1 MSDYIIHNIGL
12 TVSQLALD
20 LFELVE
26 ADKPADKFPHYYLG
40 KIIGG
45 TGNELE
51 LNRTRRGGGE
61 EHVPNCVLRNED
73 GIALIRIHNKE
84 DYTIYELPENSEN
97 EVKDCIGVPKSSYPF
112 GYVVVDYRGDK
123 CQIAIEKTAAWDS
136 KTTTIRNCLEDF
148 FNFKLSNNLG
158 ITTTLK
164 EKTISTKF
172 EQFID
177 QRTIDHG
184 DVIESFTFQYVN
196 LKRNP
201 TARVPKELTEQIDTM
216 SKVLEMYDA
225 ISGTTTMKM
234 GTTVDNDKLKQLST
248 VVTMCSDNAF
258 DLVVKFQNYGDYT
271 CNENIV
277 AKYPMNDIV
286 ISCFKDF
293 TTPEVESSDFD
304 LRSWLDEVFMKVK
317 GENDGEEIP
326 TKPAR

>member
-1 MSDYIIHNIGL
+1 MSDYILHNIGL
-12 TVSQLALD
+12 TVSPQLD
-20 LFELVE
+20 LFQLLEP
-26 ADKPADKFPHYYLG
+26 DKPVDKYPNYYLG

-45 TGNELE
+45 KGHELE

-84 DYTIYELPENSEN
+84 DYTIYDLPESSEN
-97 EVKDCIGVPKSSYPF
+97 EVKDCVGVSHSSYPF
-112 GYVVVDYRGDK
+112 GYVVIDYRDGK
-123 CQIAIEKTAAWDS
+123 CQIAIEKTSAWDS
-136 KTTTIRNCLEDF
+136 KTTTIKNCLEDF
-148 FNFKLSNNLG
+148 FNDKLSGNIG

-164 EKTISTKF
+164 EKTVSTKF

-201 TARVPKELTEQIDTM
+201 TARVPSELTEQIDTM

-234 GTTVDNDKLKQLST
+234 GTAVDNEKLKQLST

-258 DLVVKFQNYGDYT
+258 DLIVKFRDHGDYT
-271 CNENIV
+271 CNESII

-304 LRSWLDEVFMKVK
+304 LRLWLDEAFMKVK

-326 TKPAR
+326 TKPA